1 VFSECS
7 VEKCCHALAMMK
19 NWTLLSEKK
28 ARTVRADE
36 GEVPHQDDRART
48 GSH

>member
-1 VFSECS
+1 MLWHQV
-7 VEKCCHALAMMK
+7 LAMLK